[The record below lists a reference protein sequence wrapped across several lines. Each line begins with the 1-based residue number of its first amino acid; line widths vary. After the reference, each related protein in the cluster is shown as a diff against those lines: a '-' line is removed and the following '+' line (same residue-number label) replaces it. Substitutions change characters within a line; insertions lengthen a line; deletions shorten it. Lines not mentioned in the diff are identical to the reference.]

1 MVATATVEQNQ
12 VYELPSLVLL
22 QENAKFN
29 SLFPLFF
36 PLFFI
41 EEEAYLKILNCFDC
55 EELGGSLQH
64 WATTHCICQARCLVQ
79 LQKTDFVLVLDRA
92 SVMRLWLQETKDRQT
107 TQLWVQHMHVH
118 WRNRQLL
125 KHFSSWLV
133 YTEAC
138 RYPSQLCMCN
148 KLKKQRLLHSVF
160 K

>member
-1 MVATATVEQNQ
+1 MQNSIASF
-12 VYELPSLVLL
+12 LC
-22 QENAKFN
+22 
-29 SLFPLFF
+29 FF

-41 EEEAYLKILNCFDC
+41 EEEAYLKIMNCFDC
-55 EELGGSLQH
+55 EELVGSLQH